1 MRVSGA
7 GPYLFVLEP
16 QEEERVAGDAV
27 AAVQHLPAREGHE
40 MVHPAVTR
48 RITRRSHGSQEGL
61 RLSQHAKQEQHQP
74 IKPGESY

>member
-27 AAVQHLPAREGHE
+27 AAVQHLPSREGHD

-48 RITRRSHGSQEGL
+48 RITKRSHDSQEGL
-61 RLSQHAKQEQHQP
+61 RLSQHAKQEQRYWNAAAN
-74 IKPGESY
+74 KA